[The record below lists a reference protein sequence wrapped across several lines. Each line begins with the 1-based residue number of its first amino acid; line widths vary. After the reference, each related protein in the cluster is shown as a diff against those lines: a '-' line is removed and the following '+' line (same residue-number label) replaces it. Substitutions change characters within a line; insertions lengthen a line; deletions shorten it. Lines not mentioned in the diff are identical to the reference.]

1 MITKYINKVAARVF
15 YLLLPSLLLPSFL
28 ILSFSS
34 CGLRKQAT
42 TESETQTAV
51 GPAFNADSAYLFC
64 QQQCDFGPRTM
75 NSQAHDLCEQWIIDK
90 FKSYGMTVIPQK
102 CELKGYDGTTL
113 HSTNIIA
120 SYRPE
125 LKDRI
130 LLCAHW
136 DCRPWADND
145 PDEANWHKP
154 VLAAND
160 AASGVAVMLEIARL
174 LSSLQLTVD
183 SLQLITSETNQQA
196 DSETNQQADS
206 ETNQQA
212 DKSSVNRKPSTV
224 NLNPSL
230 GLDFICF
237 DAEDYGFPQWETIE
251 DPGNTWALG
260 SKYWA
265 ENPHTPG
272 YKARYGILLDMVGGQ
287 GAQFY
292 QESMSKYYAKHIVD
306 KVWQAAAVVGYG
318 SFFPMAEGGGVT
330 DDHIPVNTVAN
341 IPCIDI
347 IPHYPNCEQSSFGP
361 TWHTLNDDMAH
372 IDKNTLLAV
381 GQTIIQVLFSEQ

>member
-1 MITKYINKVAARVF
+1 MITKYINKVSARVF
-15 YLLLPSLLLPSFL
+15 YLLLLSLLL
-28 ILSFSS
+28 LSFSS

-75 NSQAHDLCEQWIIDK
+75 NSKAHDDCEQWIINK
-90 FKSYGMTVIPQK
+90 FKGYGMTVVPQK
-102 CELKGYDGTTL
+102 CELKGYDGTIL

-120 SYRPE
+120 SYKPA

-130 LLCAHW
+130 MLCAHW

-145 PDEANWHKP
+145 PDEANWKKP
-154 VLAAND
+154 VMAAND
-160 AASGVAVMLEIARL
+160 GASGIAVMLEIARL
-174 LSSLQLTVD
+174 ISISPDSCRLSPT
-183 SLQLITSETNQQA
+183 
-196 DSETNQQADS
+196 
-206 ETNQQA
+206 
-212 DKSSVNRKPSTV
+212 
-224 NLNPSL
+224 L

-265 ENPHTPG
+265 GNLHTPG

-306 KVWQAAAVVGYG
+306 KVWRAAAVVGYG
-318 SFFPMAEGGGVT
+318 SSFPMTEGGGVT

-381 GQTIIQVLFSEQ
+381 GQTVIQVLFSEK

>member
-1 MITKYINKVAARVF
+1 M
-15 YLLLPSLLLPSFL
+15 
-28 ILSFSS
+28 
-34 CGLRKQAT
+34 
-42 TESETQTAV
+42 
-51 GPAFNADSAYLFC
+51 
-64 QQQCDFGPRTM
+64 
-75 NSQAHDLCEQWIIDK
+75 
-90 FKSYGMTVIPQK
+90 
-102 CELKGYDGTTL
+102 KGYDGTLL

-125 LKDRI
+125 LTDRI

-154 VLAAND
+154 ILAAND

-174 LSSLQLTVD
+174 LNSVECRVD
-183 SLQLITSETNQQA
+183 SVEFALN
-196 DSETNQQADS
+196 
-206 ETNQQA
+206 
-212 DKSSVNRKPSTV
+212 SSI
-224 NLNPSL
+224 
-230 GLDFICF
+230 GID
-237 DAEDYGFPQWETIE
+237 FPQWETTD

-260 SKYWA
+260 AQYWA
-265 ENPHTPG
+265 ANPHTLG

-292 QESMSKYYAKHIVD
+292 QEIMSKHYAKHIVD
-306 KVWQAAAVVGYG
+306 KVWRAAAVVGYG
-318 SFFPMAEGGGVT
+318 SSFPMTEGVHIT

-347 IPHYPNCEQSSFGP
+347 IPYYPNCEQSSFGP

-372 IDKNTLLAV
+372 LDKNTLLAV
-381 GQTIIQVLFSEQ
+381 GQTIIQVLFSEK

>member
-1 MITKYINKVAARVF
+1 MINKYINKVVSRVF
-15 YLLLPSLLLPSFL
+15 YLLLPSLLL
-28 ILSFSS
+28 LSFSS

-102 CELKGYDGTTL
+102 CELKGYDGTML

-125 LKDRI
+125 LTERI

-174 LSSLQLTVD
+174 ISSLTLD
-183 SLQLITSETNQQA
+183 SLQ
-196 DSETNQQADS
+196 
-206 ETNQQA
+206 
-212 DKSSVNRKPSTV
+212 STV
-224 NLNPSL
+224 NLNL

-237 DAEDYGFPQWETIE
+237 DAEDYGFPQWETID

-265 ENPHTPG
+265 ENLHTPG

-292 QESMSKYYAKHIVD
+292 QESMSNYYAKHIVD